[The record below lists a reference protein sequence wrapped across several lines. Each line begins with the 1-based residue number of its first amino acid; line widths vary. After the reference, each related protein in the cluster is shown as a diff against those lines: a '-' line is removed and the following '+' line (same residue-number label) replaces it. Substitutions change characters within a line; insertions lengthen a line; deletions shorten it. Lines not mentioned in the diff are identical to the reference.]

1 MDRMTRRGAVLD
13 LIVLLL
19 VSVAAAAALAA
30 VLLPQYPGRYTAA
43 VLVVPV
49 ASAVAVGIRE
59 LRLRLRDSAE
69 RLRRAATEHKAAT
82 RRAVEAERARIA
94 AELHD
99 VVTHHVSMMV
109 VQAGAARTV
118 LQAARAGAGSG
129 SGEPGADAAEALRA
143 IEASGRT
150 AISELRAMLGLL
162 GADGADGSADGG
174 RAPQPG
180 LSDLDAL
187 IGRVSAA
194 GLSVEL
200 HVTGTP
206 HPLPPGAELA
216 VYRVVQESLT
226 NVMRHARG
234 ESRTSVRMSWGEDLV
249 ITVTDDGRGGD
260 GEPGRGLLGLRE
272 RLALYGGELDAGPLP
287 GGGWRVRAMIAA

>member
-1 MDRMTRRGAVLD
+1 MDRMTRRGAALD

-49 ASAVAVGIRE
+49 ASAAAMGIRE
-59 LRLRLRDSAE
+59 LRLRLRDSAD
-69 RLRRAATEHKAAT
+69 RLRRAAAEHEAAT

-109 VQAGAARTV
+109 VQAGAARTI
-118 LQAARAGAGSG
+118 LQASPATGGSG
-129 SGEPGADAAEALRA
+129 DSGADAAEALRA
-143 IEASGRT
+143 VEASGRT

-162 GADGADGSADGG
+162 SAEGTDGSADGG

-194 GLSVEL
+194 GLPVEL
-200 HVTGTP
+200 RVTGTP
-206 HPLPPGAELA
+206 HPLPPGGELA

-234 ESRTSVRMSWGEDLV
+234 ESRTSVRMNWGENLV

-260 GEPGRGLLGLRE
+260 GEPGRGLIGLHE

-287 GGGWRVRAMIAA
+287 GGGWQVRAVIAA

>member
-1 MDRMTRRGAVLD
+1 MDRMTRRGAALD

-49 ASAVAVGIRE
+49 ASAVAMGIRE
-59 LRLRLRDSAE
+59 LRLRLRDSAD
-69 RLRRAATEHKAAT
+69 RLRRAAAEHEAAT

-99 VVTHHVSMMV
+99 VVTHHVSTMV

-118 LQAARAGAGSG
+118 LQAASAGAGSG
-129 SGEPGADAAEALRA
+129 DGDSGADAAEALRA

-162 GADGADGSADGG
+162 GADGSADGG

-194 GLSVEL
+194 GLPVEL

-234 ESRTSVRMSWGEDLV
+234 ESRTSVRMNWGEDLV

-272 RLALYGGELDAGPLP
+272 RMALYGGELDAGPLP
-287 GGGWRVRAMIAA
+287 GGGWRVRAVIAA

>member
-1 MDRMTRRGAVLD
+1 MDRMTRRGAALD

-49 ASAVAVGIRE
+49 ASAAAMGIRE
-59 LRLRLRDSAE
+59 LRLRLRDSAD
-69 RLRRAATEHKAAT
+69 RLRRAAAEHEAAT

-109 VQAGAARTV
+109 VQAGAARTI
-118 LQAARAGAGSG
+118 LQASPATDGSG
-129 SGEPGADAAEALRA
+129 DSGADAAEALRA
-143 IEASGRT
+143 VEASGRT

-162 GADGADGSADGG
+162 SAEGADGSADGG
-174 RAPQPG
+174 RSPQPG

-194 GLSVEL
+194 GLPVEL
-200 HVTGTP
+200 RVTGTP

-234 ESRTSVRMSWGEDLV
+234 ESRTSVRMNWGEDLV
-249 ITVTDDGRGGD
+249 ITVIDDGRGED
-260 GEPGRGLLGLRE
+260 GEPGRGLIGLHE

-287 GGGWRVRAMIAA
+287 GGGWQVRAVIAA

>member
-1 MDRMTRRGAVLD
+1 MTRRGAALD
-13 LIVLLL
+13 LIVLLF

-49 ASAVAVGIRE
+49 ASAAAMGIRE
-59 LRLRLRDSAE
+59 LRLRLRDSAD
-69 RLRRAATEHKAAT
+69 RLRRAAADHEAAT

-118 LQAARAGAGSG
+118 LQASPAIGGSG
-129 SGEPGADAAEALRA
+129 DSGADAAEALRA
-143 IEASGRT
+143 IETSGRT

-162 GADGADGSADGG
+162 GADGADGS

-180 LSDLDAL
+180 LRDLDAL
-187 IGRVSAA
+187 IGRVSTA
-194 GLSVEL
+194 GLPVEL
-200 HVTGTP
+200 RVTGTP
-206 HPLPPGAELA
+206 RSLPPGAELA

-234 ESRTSVRMSWGEDLV
+234 ESRTSVRMNWDEDLV
-249 ITVTDDGRGGD
+249 ITVIDDGRGGD
-260 GEPGRGLLGLRE
+260 GEPGRGLIGLRE

-287 GGGWRVRAMIAA
+287 GGGWRVRAVIAA